1 MYPENDDKKVTTERR
16 TAITIL
22 KIKETPNIGKQI
34 NTGVSNRTDPVA
46 LPVVEAYENA
56 QEALGLYITTLEK
69 RGKKA
74 PPDDSER
81 EVLKN
86 TEQLAVV
93 ITDMKKYRPK
103 KAVKKTLSIPYWL
116 NELAEKE
123 HINFSG
129 VLQEA
134 LKNGLGG
141 I

>member
-1 MYPENDDKKVTTERR
+1 MEKGAKMKVYYRAVFEKGEDDYY
-16 TAITIL
+16 
-22 KIKETPNIGKQI
+22 
-34 NTGVSNRTDPVA
+34 GVRFPA
-46 LPVVEAYENA
+46 LDGCFSGGDSFVEAYENA
-56 QEALGLYITTLEK
+56 QESLGLYISTLEE

-74 PPDDSER
+74 TPDDVEIYFA
-81 EVLKN
+81 KDK
-86 TEQLAVV
+86 EQLAVV

-134 LKNGLGG
+134 LKKRLSG
-141 I
+141 

>member
-1 MYPENDDKKVTTERR
+1 MKVYYRAVFEKGEDDYF
-16 TAITIL
+16 
-22 KIKETPNIGKQI
+22 
-34 NTGVSNRTDPVA
+34 GVRFPA
-46 LPVVEAYENA
+46 LDGCFSGGNSFVEAYENA
-56 QEALGLYITTLEK
+56 QEALGLYISTLEE
-69 RGKKA
+69 RGKKI
-74 PPDDSER
+74 PPDDGEIYT
-81 EVLKN
+81 LKD

-134 LKNGLGG
+134 LKNQLGV
-141 I
+141 

>member
-1 MYPENDDKKVTTERR
+1 MKVYYR
-16 TAITIL
+16 AIFE
-22 KIKETPNIGKQI
+22 KGDN
-34 NTGVSNRTDPVA
+34 NYYGVRFPA
-46 LPVVEAYENA
+46 LDGCFSGGDSFVEAYENA
-56 QEALGLYITTLEK
+56 QEALGLYISTLEE

-81 EVLKN
+81 EALKN
-86 TEQLAVV
+86 TEQIAVV

-134 LKNGLGG
+134 LKKRLGV
-141 I
+141 

>member
-1 MYPENDDKKVTTERR
+1 MKVYYRAIFEKGEDDYFGIRF
-16 TAITIL
+16 
-22 KIKETPNIGKQI
+22 P
-34 NTGVSNRTDPVA
+34 A
-46 LPVVEAYENA
+46 LDGCFSGGDSFVEAYENA
-56 QEALGLYITTLEK
+56 QEALGLYISTLEE

-81 EVLKN
+81 EALKN
-86 TEQLAVV
+86 TEQIAVV

-134 LKNGLGG
+134 LKKRLGV
-141 I
+141 

>member
-1 MYPENDDKKVTTERR
+1 LVDIIKKRRSIRSYKDKDVKDEEIYT
-16 TAITIL
+16 L
-22 KIKETPNIGKQI
+22 K
-34 NTGVSNRTDPVA
+34 D
-46 LPVVEAYENA
+46 
-56 QEALGLYITTLEK
+56 
-69 RGKKA
+69 
-74 PPDDSER
+74 
-81 EVLKN
+81 

-134 LKNGLGG
+134 LKKRLGV
-141 I
+141 